1 MTVVVV
7 VVLFVVTANCA
18 TFSIRG
24 GERWID
30 MLVVG
35 QPPAS
40 IQQVPTVCGSTRA
53 RIGQTTAI

>member
-7 VVLFVVTANCA
+7 VVLFFVFVVTANCA

-35 QPPAS
+35 
-40 IQQVPTVCGSTRA
+40 
-53 RIGQTTAI
+53 